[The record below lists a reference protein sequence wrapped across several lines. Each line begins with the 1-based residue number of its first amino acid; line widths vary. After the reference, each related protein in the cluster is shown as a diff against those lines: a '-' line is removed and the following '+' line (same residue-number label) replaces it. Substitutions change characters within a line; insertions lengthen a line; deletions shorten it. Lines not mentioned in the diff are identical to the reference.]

1 MGTLKN
7 GLRETL
13 ALVLAWVGAAA
24 GIFASAYMLGAA
36 ATGEEPGLCS
46 GPMVVSG
53 VAFAM
58 STLASVTVAGA
69 TVFVGGYWSLG
80 LQRRLLRV
88 VMLALVLAAGAVAFN
103 LGGLIMPGCGGS
115 SFSLPFGP

>member
-1 MGTLKN
+1 
-7 GLRETL
+7 
-13 ALVLAWVGAAA
+13 
-24 GIFASAYMLGAA
+24 
-36 ATGEEPGLCS
+36 
-46 GPMVVSG
+46 MVVSG

-80 LQRRLLRV
+80 LRRRLLRV
-88 VMLALVLAAGAVAFN
+88 VMLAVVLAAGAVAFN

-115 SFSLPFGP
+115 SFSLPFGS